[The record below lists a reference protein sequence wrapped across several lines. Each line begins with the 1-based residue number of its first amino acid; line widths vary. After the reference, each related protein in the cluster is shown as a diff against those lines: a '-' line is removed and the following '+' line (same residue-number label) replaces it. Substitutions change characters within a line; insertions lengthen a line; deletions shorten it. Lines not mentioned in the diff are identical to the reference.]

1 MNVLDFG
8 RKLRD
13 LREKSGMS
21 QRQLAEHIGTSK
33 ATVSL
38 YELHQG
44 LPPADVLANA
54 AVLFRVSTDYL
65 LGFDKIER
73 ADLSGLDEKDK
84 ELVYHMIAVLREKNR
99 K

>member
-1 MNVLDFG
+1 MNILDFG
-8 RKLRD
+8 KILRE

-21 QRQLAEHIGTSK
+21 QRQLAEHIGVSK

-44 LPPADVLANA
+44 LPSADVLANA
-54 AVLFRVSTDYL
+54 AVLFHVSTDYL

-84 ELVYHMIAVLREKNR
+84 ELVYQLISILRTKNQ